1 MSENLHPRADEL
13 DDLTPRDFVGIM
25 HAEDVEA
32 VRSIAPKLDVIA
44 RAVEEI
50 ALRLRGGGRL
60 HYFGAGT
67 SGLIARLDA
76 AECPATFGVD
86 ADVVQAHAVEAPA
99 DEDDRVLGQDA
110 ARNAQVGEHDV
121 VVAIS
126 ASGRTAFALGAF
138 DQAASAGALRVA
150 ISCNP
155 GSPLGRASEI
165 AIEVET
171 GPEVIAGST
180 RLKAGTVQK
189 LVLNMLSTAVFT
201 RLARTHRGRM
211 VGVVSGNDKLRAR
224 ATLVVAGLGGASHE
238 DSLRALEAADGN
250 PKVAIVMLR
259 RGVQAEEA
267 RELLDGADGDL
278 KAVLAAG
285 RVQGS

>member
-13 DDLTPRDFVGIM
+13 DDLTSRDFVGLM

-32 VRSIAPKLDVIA
+32 VRSIAPKLDLIA

-99 DEDDRVLGQDA
+99 DEDDRDLGRDV
-110 ARNAQVGEHDV
+110 ARNAEVGERDV
-121 VVAIS
+121 AVGIS

-138 DQAASAGALRVA
+138 DYAASAGALRVA

-201 RLARTHRGRM
+201 RLAHTHRGRM

-224 ATLVVAGLGGASHE
+224 ATLVVAGLGGATRE
-238 DSLRALEAADGN
+238 ESLRALEAAGGN

-259 RGVQAEEA
+259 REVLADQA
-267 RELLDGADGDL
+267 RELLDRADGDL

>member
-13 DDLTPRDFVGIM
+13 DDLTPRDFVGLM

-50 ALRLRGGGRL
+50 AVRLRGGGRL

-86 ADVVQAHAVEAPA
+86 PDVVQAHAVEAPA
-99 DEDDRVLGQDA
+99 DEDDRDLGQDV
-110 ARNAQVGEHDV
+110 ARKAQLGERDVAVG
-121 VVAIS
+121 IS
-126 ASGRTAFALGAF
+126 ASGRTSFALGAF
-138 DQAASAGALRVA
+138 DHAASAGALRVA

-155 GSPLGRASEI
+155 GSPLGGASDI

-201 RLARTHRGRM
+201 RLAHTHR
-211 VGVVSGNDKLRAR
+211 
-224 ATLVVAGLGGASHE
+224 
-238 DSLRALEAADGN
+238 
-250 PKVAIVMLR
+250 
-259 RGVQAEEA
+259 
-267 RELLDGADGDL
+267 
-278 KAVLAAG
+278 
-285 RVQGS
+285 